1 MKHEGWNDRRPL
13 QQQKAVTSVNGDGE
27 SGTLGKVVRSFV
39 HSCEMYA
46 NNVKE
51 VEKKKES
58 IQMFAD
64 FNELIRLETQISTL
78 SSVSRKMGYD
88 SDIVLLS
95 Q

>member
-39 HSCEMYA
+39 HAKCMQTML
-46 NNVKE
+46 K
-51 VEKKKES
+51 KLRKKES

-64 FNELIRLETQISTL
+64 FTELIRLETQISTL
-78 SSVSRKMGYD
+78 SSVSRKNG
-88 SDIVLLS
+88 IR
-95 Q
+95 